1 MTAQQTSTTTFSIL
15 KDAFVLHGHIERQK
29 TIRLYSSKSII
40 QDSWLDLSKNKVCVL
55 SKFTES
61 IKLSGRFTSG
71 SNQIPAMFAKMVCFN
86 LKIWPITEYCFSS
99 AMKP

>member
-15 KDAFVLHGHIERQK
+15 KDAFALHGHIETQK

-61 IKLSGRFTSG
+61 IKLSGKFK
-71 SNQIPAMFAKMVCFN
+71 IPAMFAKMVCFN